1 MKCFNCGCSLSE
13 KNFCTGCGVDV
24 SLYKKIMFISNRYY
38 NEGLDKA
45 NVRDLSGAVV
55 SLRQSLKFNK
65 NNIEA
70 RNLLG
75 LVYFEMGDVVAA
87 LSEWVI
93 SKNFR
98 PNKNIA
104 DDYIN
109 AVQENATKLETIN
122 QAAKKYNKVL
132 DYCNQGSL
140 DLAVI
145 QLKKVLSLTPNML
158 RGRQLLALL
167 YMQSEEW
174 EKAKRELLRC
184 QKIDTNN
191 TTTLKYLKETKKML
205 EGDTNGQPAQKK
217 KKAVADN
224 AVVYQSGNET
234 IIQPL
239 NVKEPVVGSN
249 IVNIILGMV
258 IGLAVC
264 WFLILPARIQA
275 VREDYKV
282 ELKAVSDTSDAKT
295 ATITDLE
302 QRVDALTEE
311 NKTLNEKIKS
321 FTGSNGALEASDS
334 LMQAA
339 MAYMNNSADESTIG
353 DMLSKIDEDYLAND
367 ATDSYKQLYNQ
378 LMEAV
383 GPSLAEKYYSEG
395 TLAVNQ
401 NDYTKAI
408 ESLEKAWYFDKTD
421 SQILY
426 QLAQAYRMAEDS
438 EKAKAAYKQVIE
450 LFPGTESAI
459 KAQEY
464 LDEGAEAVQ

>member
-13 KNFCTGCGVDV
+13 KSFCTGCGIDV
-24 SLYKKIMFISNRYY
+24 SLYKKIMYTSNRYY
-38 NEGLDKA
+38 NDGLDKA
-45 NVRDLSGAVV
+45 NVRDLSGAAV

-65 NNIEA
+65 NHIEA

-109 AVQENATKLETIN
+109 AVQENTTRLEAID
-122 QAAKKYNKVL
+122 QAARKYNKVL

-174 EKAKRELLRC
+174 EKAKRELLKC

-191 TTTLKYLKETKKML
+191 TTTLRYLKETKRML
-205 EGDTNGQPAQKK
+205 EEDVQNASPQKK
-217 KKAVADN
+217 KKAAAEN
-224 AVVYQSGNET
+224 AIVYQSGNET

-239 NVKEPVVGSN
+239 NAKEPVIGST
-249 IVNIILGMV
+249 ILNLLLGLV

-275 VREDYKV
+275 VRVGYQE
-282 ELKAVSDTSDAKT
+282 ELKNVGDNSDAKT

-302 QRVDALTEE
+302 QRVSALTDE
-311 NKTLNEKIKS
+311 NKNLQEQIES
-321 FTGSNGALEASDS
+321 FTGSDGAMEAADS
-334 LMQAA
+334 LMKAA
-339 MAYMNNSADESTIG
+339 MTYMTDDSEEAAIG
-353 DMLSKIDEDYLAND
+353 DLLVQVDEEYLEGEASE
-367 ATDSYKQLYNQ
+367 AYKQLYNQ

-383 GPSLAEKYYSEG
+383 GPSIAEKYYSEG

-401 NDYTKAI
+401 NDYTKAV
-408 ESLEKAWYFDKTD
+408 ENLEKAWYFDKTK
-421 SQILY
+421 SQTLY
-426 QLAQAYRMAEDS
+426 QLAQAYRMAGDTENAS
-438 EKAKAAYKQVIE
+438 EAYKQVVD
-450 LFPGTESAI
+450 LFPGSESAR
-459 KAQEY
+459 KAREY
-464 LDEGAEAVQ
+464 LEEQQ

>member
-24 SLYKKIMFISNRYY
+24 SLYKKIMFISNRFY
-38 NEGLDKA
+38 NDGLDKA

-75 LVYFEMGDVVAA
+75 LVYFEMGDVVGA

-98 PNKNIA
+98 PDKNIA

-109 AVQENATKLETIN
+109 AVQANATKLETIN

-132 DYCNQGSL
+132 DYCAQGSF

-174 EKAKRELLRC
+174 EKARRELLRC

-191 TTTLKYLKETKKML
+191 TTTLKYLKETKRML
-205 EGDTNGQPAQKK
+205 SADGNAEPANRK

-239 NVKEPVVGSN
+239 NVKEPVVGTN
-249 IVNIILGMV
+249 IANIMIGLV
-258 IGLAVC
+258 IGIAVC
-264 WFLILPARIQA
+264 CFLILPARVQA
-275 VREDYKV
+275 VREEYKT
-282 ELKAVSDTSDAKT
+282 ELKSVSDTSDAKT
-295 ATITDLE
+295 ATIADLE
-302 QRVDALTEE
+302 QRVEALTED
-311 NKTLNEKIKS
+311 NQSLNDKIKS
-321 FTGSNGALEASDS
+321 ITGSNGALEASDS
-334 LMQAA
+334 LMSAA
-339 MAYMNNSADESTIG
+339 MAYINDSEDKESIG
-353 DMLSKIDEDYLAND
+353 DMLSKVDEEYLETD
-367 ATDSYKQLYNQ
+367 ATDSYKKLYDK
-378 LMEAV
+378 LMEEV
-383 GPSLAEKYYSEG
+383 GPTLAEKYYSEG

-401 NDYTKAI
+401 NDYTRAI

-421 SQILY
+421 SQVLY
-426 QLAQAYRMAEDS
+426 QLAQAYRMAEDA
-438 EKAKAAYKQVIE
+438 ENAKAAYKQVVE
-450 LFPGTESAI
+450 LFPGTENAQ

-464 LDEGAEAVQ
+464 LKEGTEGE

>member
-13 KNFCTGCGVDV
+13 KSFCTGCGIDV
-24 SLYKKIMFISNRYY
+24 SLYKKIMYVSNRYY
-38 NEGLDKA
+38 NDGLDKA

-98 PNKNIA
+98 PKKNIA

-109 AVQENATKLETIN
+109 AVQENATRLEAIN
-122 QAAKKYNKVL
+122 QAARKYNKVL

-145 QLKKVLSLTPNML
+145 QLKKVLSLNPNMI

-174 EKAKRELLRC
+174 EKARKELNRC

-191 TTTLKYLKETKKML
+191 TTTLRYLKETKRML
-205 EGDTNGQPAQKK
+205 EGDTENSSASKK
-217 KKAVADN
+217 KKTETEN

-239 NVKEPVVGSN
+239 NAKEPVMGSTVLN
-249 IVNIILGMV
+249 LLIGLF

-264 WFLILPARIQA
+264 WFLILPARIQS
-275 VREDYKV
+275 VRVSYQE
-282 ELKAVSDTSDAKT
+282 ELKSMGDNSDAKT

-302 QRVDALTEE
+302 QRVSALTDE
-311 NKTLNEKIKS
+311 NKDLKEQINS
-321 FTGSNGALEASDS
+321 FTGSNGAIEASDS
-334 LMQAA
+334 LMKAA
-339 MAYMNNSADESTIG
+339 MAYMKDASDEEAVG
-353 DMLSKIDEDYLAND
+353 ELLVQVDEEYLEGE
-367 ATDSYKQLYNQ
+367 ATESYKQLYNM

-383 GPSLAEKYYSEG
+383 GPSIAESYYAEG

-401 NDYTKAI
+401 NDYTKAV
-408 ESLEKAWYFDKTD
+408 ESLEKAWYFDKTKG
-421 SQILY
+421 QTLY
-426 QLAQAYRMAEDS
+426 QLAQAYRMAEDN
-438 EKAKAAYKQVIE
+438 EKALETYKQVIE
-450 LFPGTESAI
+450 LFPNSESAK
-459 KAQEY
+459 KAKDY
-464 LDEGAEAVQ
+464 LEE

>member
-13 KNFCTGCGVDV
+13 KSFCTGCGIDV
-24 SLYKKIMFISNRYY
+24 SLYKKIMHISNRYY
-38 NEGLDKA
+38 NDGLDKA
-45 NVRDLSGAVV
+45 NVRDLSGAVI

-65 NNIEA
+65 NHIEA

-109 AVQENATKLETIN
+109 AVQENTARLETID
-122 QAAKKYNKVL
+122 QAARKYNKVL

-174 EKAKRELLRC
+174 EKAKRELLKC

-191 TTTLKYLKETKKML
+191 TTTLRYLKETKQML
-205 EGDTNGQPAQKK
+205 EGEAQNASPQKK
-217 KKAVADN
+217 KKAVAEN

-239 NVKEPVVGSN
+239 NTKEPVIGST
-249 IVNIILGMV
+249 ILNLLLGLV

-275 VREDYKV
+275 VRVGYQE
-282 ELKAVSDTSDAKT
+282 ELKSVGDNSDAKT

-302 QRVDALTEE
+302 QKVSALTDE
-311 NKTLNEKIKS
+311 NKDLKEQINA
-321 FTGSNGALEASDS
+321 FTGSDGAMEAADS
-334 LMQAA
+334 LMKAS
-339 MAYMNNSADESTIG
+339 MAYMEDASDEEAIG
-353 DMLSKIDEDYLAND
+353 DLLVQVDEEYLEGEASE
-367 ATDSYKQLYNQ
+367 AYKQLYNK
-378 LMEAV
+378 LMKEV
-383 GPSLAEKYYSEG
+383 GPSIAEKYYSEG

-401 NDYTKAI
+401 NDYTKAV
-408 ESLEKAWYFDKTD
+408 ENLEKAWYFDKTR
-421 SQILY
+421 SQTLY
-426 QLAQAYRMAEDS
+426 QLAQAYRMAEDA
-438 EKAKAAYKQVIE
+438 EKAAEAYKQVVE
-450 LFPGTESAI
+450 LFPGSESAR
-459 KAQEY
+459 KARDY
-464 LDEGAEAVQ
+464 LEEQQ

>member
-24 SLYKKIMFISNRYY
+24 SLYKKIMFISNRFY
-38 NEGLDKA
+38 NDGLDKA

-75 LVYFEMGDVVAA
+75 LVYFEMGDVVGA

-109 AVQENATKLETIN
+109 AVQENTSKLETIN

-132 DYCNQGSL
+132 DYCNQGSF

-174 EKAKRELLRC
+174 ERARRELLRC

-205 EGDTNGQPAQKK
+205 ERDTNSQSSQKK
-217 KKAVADN
+217 KKVVADN

-249 IVNIILGMV
+249 IVNIIIGLV

-264 WFLILPARIQA
+264 WFLILPARIQS
-275 VREDYKV
+275 VRENYQT

-302 QRVDALTEE
+302 QRVEALTEE
-311 NKTLNEKIKS
+311 NQTLNEKIKS
-321 FTGSNGALEASDS
+321 ITGSNGALEASDS

-339 MAYMNNSADESTIG
+339 MAYMNNSADEDTIG
-353 DMLSKIDEDYLAND
+353 EMLSKVDEEYLAND

-426 QLAQAYRMAEDS
+426 QLAQAYRMAEDN
-438 EKAKAAYKQVIE
+438 ENAKAAYKQVVE
-450 LFPGTESAI
+450 LFPGTESAQ

-464 LDEGAEAVQ
+464 LDEGTE

>member
-1 MKCFNCGCSLSE
+1 MKCFNCGCNLSE
-13 KNFCTGCGVDV
+13 KSFCTGCGIDV
-24 SLYKKIMFISNRYY
+24 SLYKKIMYVSNRYY
-38 NEGLDKA
+38 NDGLDKA

-98 PNKNIA
+98 PKKNIA

-109 AVQENATKLETIN
+109 AVQENTTRLEAIN
-122 QAAKKYNKVL
+122 QAARKYNKVL

-145 QLKKVLSLTPNML
+145 QLKKVLSLNPNMI

-174 EKAKRELLRC
+174 EKARKELLRC

-191 TTTLKYLKETKKML
+191 TTTLRYLKETKRML
-205 EGDTNGQPAQKK
+205 EGDTENTSVPKK
-217 KKAVADN
+217 KKTATEN

-239 NVKEPVVGSN
+239 NTKEPVLGSTVLN
-249 IVNIILGMV
+249 LLIGLF

-275 VREDYKV
+275 VRVSYQK
-282 ELKAVSDTSDAKT
+282 ELKSVGDNSDAKT

-302 QRVDALTEE
+302 QRVSALTDE
-311 NKTLNEKIKS
+311 NKDLKEQINS
-321 FTGSNGALEASDS
+321 FTGSNGAIEASDS
-334 LMQAA
+334 LMKAA
-339 MAYMNNSADESTIG
+339 MAYMKDSSDEEAVG
-353 DMLSKIDEDYLAND
+353 ELLVQVDEEYLEGE
-367 ATDSYKQLYNQ
+367 ATESYKQLYNV

-383 GPSLAEKYYSEG
+383 GPSIAESYYTEG

-401 NDYTKAI
+401 NDYTKAV
-408 ESLEKAWYFDKTD
+408 ESLEKAWYFDKTK
-421 SQILY
+421 SQTLY
-426 QLAQAYRMAEDS
+426 QLAQAYRMAEDND
-438 EKAKAAYKQVIE
+438 KALETYKQVIE
-450 LFPGTESAI
+450 LFPNSESAK
-459 KAQEY
+459 KAKDY
-464 LDEGAEAVQ
+464 LEE

>member
-13 KNFCTGCGVDV
+13 KSFCTGCGIDV
-24 SLYKKIMFISNRYY
+24 SLYKKIMYISNRYY
-38 NEGLDKA
+38 NDGLDKA

-65 NNIEA
+65 NHIEA

-109 AVQENATKLETIN
+109 AVQENTTRLETID
-122 QAAKKYNKVL
+122 QAARKYNKVL
-132 DYCNQGSL
+132 DYCKQGSL

-174 EKAKRELLRC
+174 EKAKRELLKC

-191 TTTLKYLKETKKML
+191 TTTLRYLKETKQML
-205 EGDTNGQPAQKK
+205 EGEAQNASPQKK
-217 KKAVADN
+217 KKAVAEN

-239 NVKEPVVGSN
+239 NTKEPIIGST
-249 IVNIILGMV
+249 ILNLLLGLV

-275 VREDYKV
+275 VRVGYQE
-282 ELKAVSDTSDAKT
+282 ELKSVGDNSDAKT

-302 QRVDALTEE
+302 QKVSALTDE
-311 NKTLNEKIKS
+311 NKDLKEQINA
-321 FTGSNGALEASDS
+321 FTGSDGAMEAADS
-334 LMQAA
+334 LMKAS
-339 MAYMNNSADESTIG
+339 MAYMEDASDEEAIG
-353 DMLSKIDEDYLAND
+353 DLLVQVDEEYLEGEASE
-367 ATDSYKQLYNQ
+367 AYKQLYNK
-378 LMEAV
+378 LMEEV
-383 GPSLAEKYYSEG
+383 GPSIAEKYYSEG

-401 NDYTKAI
+401 NDYTKAV
-408 ESLEKAWYFDKTD
+408 ENLEKAWHFDKTK
-421 SQILY
+421 SQTLY
-426 QLAQAYRMAEDS
+426 QLAQAYRMAEDA
-438 EKAKAAYKQVIE
+438 EKAAEAYKQVVE
-450 LFPGTESAI
+450 LFPGSESAR
-459 KAQEY
+459 KARDY
-464 LDEGAEAVQ
+464 LEEQQ

>member
-1 MKCFNCGCSLSE
+1 MKCFNCGCNLSE
-13 KNFCTGCGVDV
+13 KSFCTGCGIDV
-24 SLYKKIMFISNRYY
+24 SLYKKIMYVSNRYY
-38 NEGLDKA
+38 NDGLDKA

-98 PNKNIA
+98 PKKNIA

-109 AVQENATKLETIN
+109 AVQENTTRLEAIN
-122 QAAKKYNKVL
+122 QAARKYNKVL

-145 QLKKVLSLTPNML
+145 QLKKVLSLNPNMI

-174 EKAKRELLRC
+174 EKARKELFRC

-191 TTTLKYLKETKKML
+191 TTTLRYLKETKRML
-205 EGDTNGQPAQKK
+205 EGDTENTSVPKK
-217 KKAVADN
+217 KKTATEN

-239 NVKEPVVGSN
+239 NTKEPVLGSTVLN
-249 IVNIILGMV
+249 LLIGLF

-275 VREDYKV
+275 VRVSYQK
-282 ELKAVSDTSDAKT
+282 ELKSVGDNSDAKT

-302 QRVDALTEE
+302 QRVSALTDE
-311 NKTLNEKIKS
+311 NKDLKEQINS
-321 FTGSNGALEASDS
+321 FTGSNGAIEASDS
-334 LMQAA
+334 LMKAA
-339 MAYMNNSADESTIG
+339 MAYMKDSSDEEAVG
-353 DMLSKIDEDYLAND
+353 ELLVQVDEEYLEGE
-367 ATDSYKQLYNQ
+367 ATESYKQLYNV

-383 GPSLAEKYYSEG
+383 GSSIAESYYTEG

-401 NDYTKAI
+401 NDYTKAV
-408 ESLEKAWYFDKTD
+408 ESLEKAWYFDKTK
-421 SQILY
+421 SQTLY
-426 QLAQAYRMAEDS
+426 QLAQAYRMAEDND
-438 EKAKAAYKQVIE
+438 KALETYKQVIE
-450 LFPGTESAI
+450 LFPNSESAK
-459 KAQEY
+459 KAKDY
-464 LDEGAEAVQ
+464 LEE

>member
-13 KNFCTGCGVDV
+13 KSFCTGCGIDV
-24 SLYKKIMFISNRYY
+24 SLYKKIMYISNRYY
-38 NEGLDKA
+38 NDGLDKA

-65 NNIEA
+65 NHIEA

-109 AVQENATKLETIN
+109 AVQENTTRLETID
-122 QAAKKYNKVL
+122 QAARKYNKVL
-132 DYCNQGSL
+132 DYCKQGSL

-174 EKAKRELLRC
+174 EKAKRELLKC

-191 TTTLKYLKETKKML
+191 TTTLRYLKETKQML
-205 EGDTNGQPAQKK
+205 EGEAQNASPQKK
-217 KKAVADN
+217 KKAVAEN

-239 NVKEPVVGSN
+239 NTKEPVIGST
-249 IVNIILGMV
+249 ILNLLLGLV

-275 VREDYKV
+275 VRVGYQE
-282 ELKAVSDTSDAKT
+282 ELKSVGDNSDAKT

-302 QRVDALTEE
+302 QKVSALTDE
-311 NKTLNEKIKS
+311 NKDLKEQINA
-321 FTGSNGALEASDS
+321 FTGSDGAMEAADS
-334 LMQAA
+334 LMKAS
-339 MAYMNNSADESTIG
+339 MAYMEDASDEEAIG
-353 DMLSKIDEDYLAND
+353 DLLVQVDEEYLEGEASE
-367 ATDSYKQLYNQ
+367 AYKQLYNK
-378 LMEAV
+378 LMEEV
-383 GPSLAEKYYSEG
+383 GPSIAEKYYSEG

-401 NDYTKAI
+401 NDYTKAV
-408 ESLEKAWYFDKTD
+408 ENLEKAWHFDKTK
-421 SQILY
+421 SQTLY
-426 QLAQAYRMAEDS
+426 QLAQAYRMAEDA
-438 EKAKAAYKQVIE
+438 EKAAEAYKQVVE
-450 LFPGTESAI
+450 LFPGSESAR
-459 KAQEY
+459 KARDY
-464 LDEGAEAVQ
+464 LEEQQ

>member
-13 KNFCTGCGVDV
+13 KSFCTGCGIDV
-24 SLYKKIMFISNRYY
+24 SLYKKIMHISNRYY
-38 NEGLDKA
+38 NDGLDKA
-45 NVRDLSGAVV
+45 NVRDLSGAVI

-65 NNIEA
+65 NHIEA

-109 AVQENATKLETIN
+109 AVQENTTRLEAID
-122 QAAKKYNKVL
+122 QAARKYNKVL

-174 EKAKRELLRC
+174 EKARRELLKC

-191 TTTLKYLKETKKML
+191 TTTLRYLKEAKQML
-205 EGDTNGQPAQKK
+205 EGDVQNSSPQKK
-217 KKAVADN
+217 KKAVAEN

-239 NVKEPVVGSN
+239 NTKEPVIGST
-249 IVNIILGMV
+249 ILNLLLGLI

-275 VREDYKV
+275 VRVGYQE
-282 ELKAVSDTSDAKT
+282 ELKSVGDNSDAKT

-302 QRVDALTEE
+302 QKVSALTDE
-311 NKTLNEKIKS
+311 NKDLKEQINS
-321 FTGSNGALEASDS
+321 FTGSDGAMEAADS
-334 LMQAA
+334 LMKAS
-339 MAYMNNSADESTIG
+339 MAYMEDASDEEAIG
-353 DMLSKIDEDYLAND
+353 DLLVQVDEEYLEGEASE
-367 ATDSYKQLYNQ
+367 AYKQLYNK
-378 LMEAV
+378 LMEEV
-383 GPSLAEKYYSEG
+383 GSSIAEKYYSEG

-401 NDYTKAI
+401 NDYTKAV
-408 ESLEKAWYFDKTD
+408 ENLEKAWHFDKTR
-421 SQILY
+421 SQTLY
-426 QLAQAYRMAEDS
+426 QLAQAYRMAEDT
-438 EKAKAAYKQVIE
+438 EKAAEAYRQVVE
-450 LFPGTESAI
+450 LFPGSESAR
-459 KAQEY
+459 KAKDY
-464 LDEGAEAVQ
+464 LEEQQ

>member
-13 KNFCTGCGVDV
+13 KSFCTGCGIDV
-24 SLYKKIMFISNRYY
+24 SLYKKIMYISNRYY
-38 NEGLDKA
+38 NDGLDKA

-65 NNIEA
+65 NHIEA

-109 AVQENATKLETIN
+109 AVQENTTRLETID
-122 QAAKKYNKVL
+122 QAARKYNKVL
-132 DYCNQGSL
+132 DYCKQGSL

-174 EKAKRELLRC
+174 EKAKRELLKC

-191 TTTLKYLKETKKML
+191 TTTLRYLKETKQML
-205 EGDTNGQPAQKK
+205 EGEAQNASPQKK
-217 KKAVADN
+217 KKAVAEN

-239 NVKEPVVGSN
+239 NTKEPVIGST
-249 IVNIILGMV
+249 ILNLLLGLV

-275 VREDYKV
+275 VRVGYQE
-282 ELKAVSDTSDAKT
+282 ELKRVGDNSDAKT

-302 QRVDALTEE
+302 QKVSALTDE
-311 NKTLNEKIKS
+311 NKDLKEQINA
-321 FTGSNGALEASDS
+321 FTGSDGAMEAADS
-334 LMQAA
+334 LMKAS
-339 MAYMNNSADESTIG
+339 MAYMEDASDEEAIG
-353 DMLSKIDEDYLAND
+353 DLLVQVDEEYLEGEASE
-367 ATDSYKQLYNQ
+367 AYKQLYNK
-378 LMEAV
+378 LMEEV
-383 GPSLAEKYYSEG
+383 GPSIAEKYYSEG

-401 NDYTKAI
+401 NDYTKAV
-408 ESLEKAWYFDKTD
+408 ENLEKAWHFDKTK
-421 SQILY
+421 SQTLY
-426 QLAQAYRMAEDS
+426 QLAQAYRMAEDA
-438 EKAKAAYKQVIE
+438 EKAAEAYKQVVE
-450 LFPGTESAI
+450 LFPGSESAR
-459 KAQEY
+459 KARDY
-464 LDEGAEAVQ
+464 LEEQQ

>member
-13 KNFCTGCGVDV
+13 KSFCTGCGIDV
-24 SLYKKIMFISNRYY
+24 SLYKKIMHISNRYY
-38 NEGLDKA
+38 NDGLDKA

-65 NNIEA
+65 NHIEA

-109 AVQENATKLETIN
+109 AVQENTTRLESIN
-122 QAAKKYNKVL
+122 QAARKYNKVL
-132 DYCNQGSL
+132 EYCNQGSL

-145 QLKKVLSLTPNML
+145 QLKKVLSLNPNML

-174 EKAKRELLRC
+174 EKAKRELLKC
-184 QKIDTNN
+184 QKIDANN
-191 TTTLKYLKETKKML
+191 TTTLRYLKETRKIQ
-205 EGDTNGQPAQKK
+205 EEEAGNAPAQKK
-217 KKAVADN
+217 KKPASEN

-239 NVKEPVVGSN
+239 NAKEPVVGSTVLN
-249 IVNIILGMV
+249 LLIGLV

-275 VREDYKV
+275 VRMSYQE
-282 ELKAVSDTSDAKT
+282 ELKSVGDTSDAKT

-302 QRVDALTEE
+302 QRVSALTDE
-311 NKTLNEKIKS
+311 NKGLKEQIDS
-321 FTGSNGALEASDS
+321 FTGSNGAIEASDS
-334 LMQAA
+334 LMKAA
-339 MAYMNNSADESTIG
+339 MSYMENSSDEEAIG
-353 DMLSKIDEDYLAND
+353 ELLARVEAEYLEGEASE
-367 ATDSYKQLYNQ
+367 AYKQLYNK

-383 GPSLAEKYYSEG
+383 GPSIAKEYYSEG

-401 NDYTKAI
+401 NDYTKAV
-408 ESLEKAWYFDKTD
+408 ENLEKAWYFDKTS
-421 SQILY
+421 SQTLY
-426 QLAQAYRMAEDS
+426 QLAQAYRMAEDT
-438 EKAKAAYKQVIE
+438 EKALEAYKQVVE
-450 LFPGTESAI
+450 LFPGTESAR
-459 KAQEY
+459 KAKDY
-464 LDEGAEAVQ
+464 LEEQQ

>member
-1 MKCFNCGCSLSE
+1 MKCFNCGCNLSE
-13 KNFCTGCGVDV
+13 KSFCTGCGIDV
-24 SLYKKIMFISNRYY
+24 SLYKKIMYVSNRYY
-38 NEGLDKA
+38 NDGLDKA

-98 PNKNIA
+98 PKKNIA

-109 AVQENATKLETIN
+109 AVQENTTRLEAIN
-122 QAAKKYNKVL
+122 QAARKYNKVL

-145 QLKKVLSLTPNML
+145 QLKKVLSLNPNMI

-174 EKAKRELLRC
+174 EKARKELLRC

-191 TTTLKYLKETKKML
+191 TTTLRYLKETKRML
-205 EGDTNGQPAQKK
+205 EGDTENTSVPKK
-217 KKAVADN
+217 KKTATEN

-239 NVKEPVVGSN
+239 NTKEPVLGSTVLTLL
-249 IVNIILGMV
+249 IGLF

-275 VREDYKV
+275 VRVSYQK
-282 ELKAVSDTSDAKT
+282 ELKSVGDNSDAKT

-302 QRVDALTEE
+302 QRVSALTDE
-311 NKTLNEKIKS
+311 NKDLKEQINS
-321 FTGSNGALEASDS
+321 FTGSNGAIEASDS
-334 LMQAA
+334 LMKAA
-339 MAYMNNSADESTIG
+339 MAYMKDSSDEEAVG
-353 DMLSKIDEDYLAND
+353 ELLVQVDEEYLEGE
-367 ATDSYKQLYNQ
+367 ATESYKQLYNV

-383 GPSLAEKYYSEG
+383 GPSIAESYYTEG

-401 NDYTKAI
+401 NDYTKAV
-408 ESLEKAWYFDKTD
+408 ESLEKAWYFDKTK
-421 SQILY
+421 SQTLY
-426 QLAQAYRMAEDS
+426 QLAQAYRMAEDND
-438 EKAKAAYKQVIE
+438 KALETYKQVIE
-450 LFPGTESAI
+450 LFPNSESAK
-459 KAQEY
+459 KAKDY
-464 LDEGAEAVQ
+464 LEE